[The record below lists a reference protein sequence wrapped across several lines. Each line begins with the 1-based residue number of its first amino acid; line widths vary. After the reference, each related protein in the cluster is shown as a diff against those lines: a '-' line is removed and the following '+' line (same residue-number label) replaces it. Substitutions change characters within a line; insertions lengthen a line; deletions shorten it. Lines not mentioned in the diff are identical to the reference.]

1 MKNGCR
7 IEARACLDPLFGFY
21 FAVAVEVGTEVAVP
35 AKAAAWIVA
44 QQQHDEHPQGMF
56 LKIGTGIGG
65 MPSFVEPTFIAD
77 ADRMGIVVFD
87 VRSGLSDGAECFY
100 IPVLADIKMITCAGE
115 SPAQV
120 VCCQVMFRIAAVAA
134 GGGTV
139 DNDEVDESHVNY
151 DV

>member
-1 MKNGCR
+1 MGTR
-7 IEARACLDPLFGFY
+7 QGQGTQGLD
-21 FAVAVEVGTEVAVP
+21 VT
-35 AKAAAWIVA
+35 
-44 QQQHDEHPQGMF
+44 
-56 LKIGTGIGG
+56 
-65 MPSFVEPTFIAD
+65 
-77 ADRMGIVVFD
+77 
-87 VRSGLSDGAECFY
+87 
-100 IPVLADIKMITCAGE
+100 VLADIKMITCAGE

>member
-7 IEARACLDPLFGFY
+7 IEARARLDPLFGLY
-21 FAVAVEVGTEVAVP
+21 LAVAVEVGTEVAVP
-35 AKAAAWIVA
+35 AKAAAGIVA

-77 ADRMGIVVFD
+77 ADAVGVVASGMRAGTFQRPERLYITVLTD
-87 VRSGLSDGAECFY
+87 V
-100 IPVLADIKMITCAGE
+100 KMITCAGE
-115 SPAQV
+115 APAQV
-120 VCCQVMFRIAAVAA
+120 VCCQVVFRIAAVAA

>member
-1 MKNGCR
+1 
-7 IEARACLDPLFGFY
+7 
-21 FAVAVEVGTEVAVP
+21 
-35 AKAAAWIVA
+35 
-44 QQQHDEHPQGMF
+44 MF

-65 MPSFVEPTFIAD
+65 MPPFVEPAFIAD

-115 SPAQV
+115 SAAEL
-120 VCCQVMFRIAAVAA
+120 VCGQVMFRIAAVAA